1 MPKSVEIKTVM
12 EPFLDLAARR
22 GHGIGRNGVEG
33 LAPFMGHG
41 ESKFLTW
48 EDVTAGESGAG
59 QPVAKVVGILPADG
73 DDGLVVGDGATRL
86 VPGEGGRK
94 RIADAGA
101 PLGGG
106 VWARGFLSE
115 AAVLGDGGGGFGD
128 EDVGSGRQ
136 RAQGVTQ
143 K

>member
-1 MPKSVEIKTVM
+1 M
-12 EPFLDLAARR
+12 
-22 GHGIGRNGVEG
+22 
-33 LAPFMGHG
+33 
-41 ESKFLTW
+41 
-48 EDVTAGESGAG
+48 
-59 QPVAKVVGILPADG
+59 AKVVGILPAHG
-73 DDGLVVGDGATRL
+73 DDGLVVGDGATWL
-86 VPGEGGRK
+86 MPGEGGRK

-128 EDVGSGRQ
+128 EDVGSGAQ

>member
-1 MPKSVEIKTVM
+1 MPQPVKIHTVM
-12 EPFLDLAARR
+12 EPFLDLAAGR
-22 GHGIGRNGVEG
+22 GLGIGVEG
-33 LAPFMGHG
+33 VEGMAPFMGHG
-41 ESKFLTW
+41 ESKFLT
-48 EDVTAGESGAG
+48 EDDVTAGESGAG
-59 QPVAKVVGILPADG
+59 QPVAEVVGILPADG

-94 RIADAGA
+94 RIADARA

-136 RAQGVTQ
+136 RAQGVT
-143 K
+143 

>member
-1 MPKSVEIKTVM
+1 
-12 EPFLDLAARR
+12 
-22 GHGIGRNGVEG
+22 
-33 LAPFMGHG
+33 MGHG

-59 QPVAKVVGILPADG
+59 QPVAKVVGILPADS
-73 DDGLVVGDGATRL
+73 DDGLVIGDGATWV

-94 RIADAGA
+94 RIADASA

-106 VWARGFLSE
+106 VGACGFLSE